1 MNKILRHPLIK
12 PAGKALYGVLL
23 ISTVLYSLVFSGFT
37 NQTLPMI
44 RITSRLQGPAS
55 AAVSLLCAVCVLLEA
70 PRGWRRALFAAL
82 LLCMRV
88 FGAMVWQSGM
98 LLNTLLLAV
107 LSDLGTEKS
116 NARCWLASHGLYV
129 LLMAA
134 LLLTGSVQD
143 VPTYHTKSLW
153 IFRTGHSFGMGHPNS
168 FAVFFM
174 STWMML
180 WVLFLP
186 KRWWGTVLYYLVGGV
201 AVGALTLSRTAM
213 ALMILFPALY
223 YLTLALSRT
232 RHPGCLRAAAALPFS
247 ALAVTLAMGLL
258 LSRLSRYYS
267 DGAFWMRFSDISVL
281 KQSGLSLFGYTPVT
295 DGILDNMYIWLLVY
309 CGAVP
314 TLCSLI
320 LYGYMLDRL
329 AVSRRVPLFAVA
341 VLFVFYGL
349 MENAAA
355 YPIYF
360 FVPMLALAPREKKA
374 KRLISRNTPEQIHD
388 GLPYGRKG

>member
-1 MNKILRHPLIK
+1 MNKILRHPLIE
-12 PAGKALYGVLL
+12 PAGKAFYGVLL

-37 NQTLPMI
+37 NQTMPMI

-55 AAVSLLCAVCVLLEA
+55 AGVSLLCAVCILLES
-70 PRGWRRALFAAL
+70 PRNWRRALFAAL

-88 FGAMVWQSGM
+88 FGATVWESGM
-98 LLNTLLLAV
+98 LLSTLLLAV
-107 LSDLGTEKS
+107 LSDLENGKT

-134 LLLTGSVQD
+134 LLLAGGVRD
-143 VPTYHTKSLW
+143 VPTYYVKSLW
-153 IFRTGHSFGMGHPNS
+153 IFKTGHSFGMGHPNS

-180 WVLFLP
+180 WVLYLP
-186 KRWWGTVLYYLVGGV
+186 GRWWITALYYLVGGV
-201 AVGALTLSRTAM
+201 AVGALTLSRTVM
-213 ALMILFPALY
+213 ALMILFPLLY
-223 YLTLALSRT
+223 YLMLALSRS
-232 RHPGCLRAAAALPFS
+232 RHPGCLRVSAALPLS
-247 ALAVTLAMGLL
+247 ALALTLALGLM
-258 LSRLSRYYS
+258 LSGLSRYYS

-281 KQSGLSLFGYTPVT
+281 KQNGLSLFGYTPVT
-295 DGILDNMYIWLLVY
+295 DGKLDNMYIWLLVY

-360 FVPMLALAPREKKA
+360 FVPMLAFAAREKSVTADK
-374 KRLISRNTPEQIHD
+374 PEHA
-388 GLPYGRKG
+388 

>member
-1 MNKILRHPLIK
+1 MNKILRHPLIE
-12 PAGKALYGVLL
+12 PAGKAFYGVLL

-37 NQTLPMI
+37 NQTMPMI

-55 AAVSLLCAVCVLLEA
+55 AGVSLLCAVCILLEI
-70 PRGWRRALFAAL
+70 PRNWRRALFAAL

-88 FGAMVWQSGM
+88 FGATVWESGM
-98 LLNTLLLAV
+98 LLSTLLLAV
-107 LSDLGTEKS
+107 LSDLGNGKT

-134 LLLTGSVQD
+134 LLLAGGVRD
-143 VPTYHTKSLW
+143 VPTYYVKSLW
-153 IFRTGHSFGMGHPNS
+153 IFKTGHSFGMGHPNS

-180 WVLFLP
+180 WVLYLP
-186 KRWWGTVLYYLVGGV
+186 GRWWITALYYLVGGV
-201 AVGALTLSRTAM
+201 AVGALTLSRTVM
-213 ALMILFPALY
+213 ALMILFPLLY
-223 YLTLALSRT
+223 YLMLALSRS
-232 RHPGCLRAAAALPFS
+232 RHPGCLRVSAALPLS
-247 ALAVTLAMGLL
+247 ALALTLALGLM
-258 LSRLSRYYS
+258 LSGLSRYYS

-281 KQSGLSLFGYTPVT
+281 KQNGLSLFGYTPVT
-295 DGILDNMYIWLLVY
+295 DGKLDNMYIWLLVY

-329 AVSRRVPLFAVA
+329 AVSRRVPLFAAA

-360 FVPMLALAPREKKA
+360 FVPMLAFAAREKSVTADK
-374 KRLISRNTPEQIHD
+374 PEHA
-388 GLPYGRKG
+388 

>member
-1 MNKILRHPLIK
+1 MNKILRHPLIE
-12 PAGKALYGVLL
+12 PAGKAFYGVLL

-37 NQTLPMI
+37 NQTMPMI

-55 AAVSLLCAVCVLLEA
+55 AGVSLLCAVCILLEI
-70 PRGWRRALFAAL
+70 PRNWRRALFAAL

-88 FGAMVWQSGM
+88 FGATVWESGM
-98 LLNTLLLAV
+98 LLSTLLLAV
-107 LSDLGTEKS
+107 LSDLGNGKT

-134 LLLTGSVQD
+134 LPLAGGVRD
-143 VPTYHTKSLW
+143 VPTYYVKSLW
-153 IFRTGHSFGMGHPNS
+153 IFKTGHSFGMGHPNS

-180 WVLFLP
+180 WVLYLP
-186 KRWWGTVLYYLVGGV
+186 GRWWITALYYLVGGV
-201 AVGALTLSRTAM
+201 AVGALTLSRTVM
-213 ALMILFPALY
+213 ALMILFPLLY
-223 YLTLALSRT
+223 YLMLALSRS
-232 RHPGCLRAAAALPFS
+232 RHPGCLRVSAALPLS
-247 ALAVTLAMGLL
+247 ALALTLALGLM
-258 LSRLSRYYS
+258 LSGLSRYYS

-281 KQSGLSLFGYTPVT
+281 KQNGLSLFGYTPVT
-295 DGILDNMYIWLLVY
+295 DGKLDNMYIWLLVY

-329 AVSRRVPLFAVA
+329 AVSRRVPLFAAA

-360 FVPMLALAPREKKA
+360 FVPMLAFAAREKSVTADK
-374 KRLISRNTPEQIHD
+374 PEHA
-388 GLPYGRKG
+388 